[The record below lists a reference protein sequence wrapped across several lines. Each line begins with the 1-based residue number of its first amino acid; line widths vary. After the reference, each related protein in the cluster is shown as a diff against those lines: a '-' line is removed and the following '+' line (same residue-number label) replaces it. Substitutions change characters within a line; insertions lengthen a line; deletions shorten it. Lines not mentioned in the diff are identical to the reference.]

1 MNCSEFSTT
10 SPDDDAICCRIH
22 RYKQAALL
30 IYLLHLHNLCGRRK
44 ERRARTRMRGVEGGG
59 GGCSISRGE
68 GLGAQIHDEGVEARM
83 QNRGGSLRTAL

>member
-1 MNCSEFSTT
+1 
-10 SPDDDAICCRIH
+10 
-22 RYKQAALL
+22 
-30 IYLLHLHNLCGRRK
+30 
-44 ERRARTRMRGVEGGG
+44 MRGVEGGG